1 MLTTQELMNILVL
14 LKKTPITGE
23 EAMTVAVLM
32 QKIQNLIKPIEKV
45 PATAQIQKKP
55 IKDKN

>member
-1 MLTTQELMNILVL
+1 MNILVL